1 MPPFYHPYS
10 YSAYD
15 IYKCSLIKLIFCYY
29 GFNYFENYGDRIVSY
44 IVGVMESNYGK
55 DVREWEILDETD
67 LADYIKEMNI
77 HA

>member
-1 MPPFYHPYS
+1 MPPIYYTYS
-10 YSAYD
+10 YNAYET
-15 IYKCSLIKLIFCYY
+15 YKYSLIKLICCCY
-29 GFNYFENYGDRIVSY
+29 GLTYFENYGDRIILY

-67 LADYIKEMNI
+67 LADYIKEMNV